1 MTEATDQ
8 HSKRVV
14 RCWNELPMEVVDS
27 RFLEVFKKWL
37 ETWYKEMWFSGEILV
52 KGGCLDQMILEVF
65 SKLGDSLILGHRA
78 TACKRHHL

>member
-1 MTEATDQ
+1 MDVRKNFSE
-8 HSKRVV
+8 RVV
-14 RCWNELPMEVVDS
+14 RCWNELPSEVVDS
-27 RFLEVFKKWL
+27 PPLEVFKKWL